1 MVACFIRAYGE
12 DLVDDNVRVFP
23 KSGDELYVSLE
34 DDIYKFGGEV
44 SKTFVAETIE

>member
-12 DLVDDNVRVFP
+12 DLVDEDVKVFP

-34 DDIYKFGGEV
+34 EDIYKFGGEV
-44 SKTFVAETIE
+44 QKTFVAETTE